1 MIDRYVEI
9 YNTEKQV
16 LRKRLKKLV
25 QQNTDECDEYT
36 YFEYGAL
43 VTCLIQFLNSFND
56 GYESAP
62 QLDPGRITEVDHG
75 DYQGTLVYV
84 IGATGYQ
91 PNEYVVTKVHY
102 GSCSVCDTLKSI
114 LEDTHNQE
122 QQLDDLLILCLH
134 IIQQM
139 KLI

>member
-16 LRKRLKKLV
+16 LRKRLKNLV
-25 QQNTDECDEYT
+25 QQNTNECDEYT

-43 VTCLIQFLNSFND
+43 VTCLVEFLNSFND

-62 QLDPGRITEVDHG
+62 QLDPGRITEIDHG
-75 DYQGTLVYV
+75 EYQGTLVYV

-91 PNEYVVTKVHY
+91 PDEYVVTKVHY
-102 GSCSVCDTLKSI
+102 GSCSGCDTLKSI
-114 LEDTHNQE
+114 CEENDPE
-122 QQLDDLLILCLH
+122 VQLDDLLVLCLH
-134 IIQQM
+134 LIQQM